1 MSASVGK
8 SGGSAAGTSDG
19 GADFTSALFLGQHH
33 PSSGFRPWTDFTT
46 GVPAALRE
54 LPEAALLAASI
65 SSRQQAGAGLVA
77 RSALHGLMDV
87 LQALPRPG
95 DLLLVDEGAY
105 PLAQWACRAAETR
118 GVQVVT
124 YPHFRPPAV
133 VRHTT
138 TWVVTDG
145 WCQGCGRPA
154 PLAALRALV
163 GASGRVIVDDSLAFG
178 VLGRRFG
185 VDGFGAGGFGAGGY
199 VAGGFGDGTGTARW
213 LGLDHGGLLWLG
225 SLAKAYGTPVTVIT
239 GDDGTIGRLA
249 RHGGNRLHSSPPSA
263 ADLLAGLSALRN
275 PIILRLRARLYRLT
289 QWLRQAF
296 RDLGLPPLGLP
307 FPLVGTPVASLQLA
321 RRWRSG
327 LAGRGLDVLVQLPRC
342 RPGALLSAVVRADH
356 QQADLD
362 RLVRGLAVVTRD
374 RQAA

>member
-1 MSASVGK
+1 MSAAVGT
-8 SGGSAAGTSDG
+8 ADG

-33 PSSGFRPWTDFTT
+33 PSAGFRPWSEFTT

-54 LPEAALLAASI
+54 LPEAGLLAVSI
-65 SSRQQAGAGLVA
+65 SKRQQAEAGLVA

-105 PLAQWACRAAETR
+105 PLAQWACRAAEAR

-124 YPHFRPPAV
+124 FPHFQPPAV

-154 PLAALRALV
+154 PLGALQALV
-163 GASGRVIVDDSLAFG
+163 GPSGRVIVDDSLAFG
-178 VLGRRFG
+178 VLGRRSG
-185 VDGFGAGGFGAGGY
+185 ENT
-199 VAGGFGDGTGTARW
+199 FGDGTGTARW

-239 GDDGTIGRLA
+239 GDAGTIGRLA

-263 ADLLAGLSALRN
+263 ADLGAGLSAFRD
-275 PIILRLRARLYRLT
+275 PRIPRLRARLYRLT

-307 FPLVGTPVASLQLA
+307 FPLVGTPVTSLQLA

-327 LAGRGLDVLVQLPRC
+327 LAERGVQALVQLPRC

-356 QQADLD
+356 QQTDLD
-362 RLVRGLAVVTRD
+362 RLVRALDVVTRD

>member
-1 MSASVGK
+1 MTATHGR
-8 SGGSAAGTSDG
+8 SDG

-33 PSSGFRPWTDFTT
+33 PSAGFRPWTDFTT

-54 LPEAALLAASI
+54 LPEAGLLAASV
-65 SSRQQAGAGLVA
+65 STRQQAEAGLVA

-95 DLLLVDEGAY
+95 DLVLVDEGAY
-105 PLAQWACRAAETR
+105 PLAQWACRAAEAR
-118 GVQVVT
+118 GVRVVT

-133 VRHTT
+133 VRHST

-145 WCQGCGRPA
+145 WCQGCSRPA
-154 PLAALRALV
+154 PLGALQALV
-163 GASGRVIVDDSLAFG
+163 GKTGRVIVDDSLAFG
-178 VLGRRFG
+178 VLGRRS
-185 VDGFGAGGFGAGGY
+185 AEST
-199 VAGGFGDGTGTARW
+199 FGDGTGTARW
-213 LGLDHGGLLWLG
+213 LGLEHGNLLWLG

-239 GDDGTIGRLA
+239 GDVGTIGRLT

-263 ADLLAGLSALRN
+263 ADLGAGLSALRN
-275 PIILRLRARLYRLT
+275 PRLPRLRARLYRLT
-289 QWLRQAF
+289 HWLRQAF

-307 FPLVGTPVASLQLA
+307 FPIVGTPVNSLQLA

-327 LAGRGLDVLVQLPRC
+327 LAERGVQTLVQLPRC

-356 QQADLD
+356 TQADLD
-362 RLVRGLAVVTRD
+362 GLVRALAVVTRD

>member
-1 MSASVGK
+1 MSAVGM
-8 SGGSAAGTSDG
+8 ADG

-33 PSSGFRPWTDFTT
+33 PSAGFRPWTEFTT

-54 LPEAALLAASI
+54 LPEAGLLAASI
-65 SSRQQAGAGLVA
+65 STRQQAEAGLVA

-105 PLAQWACRAAETR
+105 PLAQWACRAAESR

-124 YPHFRPPAV
+124 FPHFRPPAV
-133 VRHTT
+133 VPQTT
-138 TWVVTDG
+138 VWVVTDG

-154 PLAALRALV
+154 PLGLLQELV
-163 GASGRVIVDDSLAFG
+163 GGSGGRVIVDDSVAFG
-178 VLGRRFG
+178 VLGRRSG
-185 VDGFGAGGFGAGGY
+185 DSRSGESQ
-199 VAGGFGDGTGTARW
+199 FGDGTGTARW

-239 GDDGTIGRLA
+239 GDGGTIGRLA

-263 ADLLAGLSALRN
+263 ADLGAGLSALNN
-275 PIILRLRARLYRLT
+275 PRLPRLRARLYRLT

-296 RDLGLPPLGLP
+296 RDLGLPPVGLP
-307 FPLVGTPVASLQLA
+307 FPIVGTRVGSLQLA

-327 LAGRGLDVLVQLPRC
+327 LAGRGVQALVQLPRC
-342 RPGALLSAVVRADH
+342 QPGALLSAVVRADH
-356 QQADLD
+356 RQADLD
-362 RLVRGLAVVTRD
+362 RLVRALAVVTRD